1 MERFYGVV
9 NCKSCPSPVYLVTA
23 RPVTHWT
30 KFEPSSSREGEL
42 KRLHKKKVVHTCP
55 YPRPSELYHSLSRV
69 RSFNGNGW
77 FKKIT
82 EKLARPE

>member
-42 KRLHKKKVVHTCP
+42 ERLHKKKLSTPVPTLSL
-55 YPRPSELYHSLSRV
+55 PSC
-69 RSFNGNGW
+69 
-77 FKKIT
+77 IT
-82 EKLARPE
+82 PSVEFVLLMGTVDLKR